1 MWVDDTD
8 AAVLQFASNVVNQW
22 EDFTALDPFEPSVY
36 LGDGLMMTG
45 FGKDENRRSGTLFR
59 QNASTCIRDHLLG
72 CQFFRIY
79 RCKAPKIGS
88 LSTGLTAHHR
98 ELRRGVSRRYFVA
111 GKACV
116 TEHAQA
122 QTLHA
127 HELTLKPAQN
137 PIAESNRRI
146 HYSART
152 AVAFPGRGC

>member
-72 CQFFRIY
+72 
-79 RCKAPKIGS
+79 S
-88 LSTGLTAHHR
+88 
-98 ELRRGVSRRYFVA
+98 
-111 GKACV
+111 
-116 TEHAQA
+116 
-122 QTLHA
+122 
-127 HELTLKPAQN
+127 
-137 PIAESNRRI
+137 PIFQDLQ
-146 HYSART
+146 
-152 AVAFPGRGC
+152 V